1 MSIFTSVNFVS
12 FIHSTK
18 RKLRTFKTK
27 RQQEQDRQELK
38 QRASNKLRRAFHTKN
53 DTASAGQTGEEEAG
67 FRQVKARALPTKRH
81 SKRRTDRRRRQTGDE
96 AEGLRQVEEHFPH
109 SETASTGLTGEEEVG
124 FRQFKARA
132 LPTKRQEKKTDR
144 R

>member
-38 QRASNKLRRAFHTKN
+38 QRASNKLRRAFHTK
-53 DTASAGQTGEEEAG
+53 
-67 FRQVKARALPTKRH
+67 KRH
-81 SKRRTDRRRRQTGDE
+81 SKCRTDRRRRQTGDE
-96 AEGLRQVEEHFPH
+96 AEGLRQVKERFPQ
-109 SETASTGLTGEEEVG
+109 SDTASTGQTGEERRDEV
-124 FRQFKARA
+124 RRRA
-132 LPTKRQEKKTDR
+132 EGL
-144 R
+144 